1 MQHTAFELRTAP
13 NSLLETFTI
22 GKTLTEVW
30 AKTAEEIEKSLA
42 LLPDEI
48 IMWRLVY
55 NCHEPDEDDESA
67 TPQPV
72 ITGQVSIITKDTL
85 FLRKACPYSFEFSV
99 FGQVLSLRNNRFV
112 ALDEDIVKVVVESL
126 TKD

>member
-1 MQHTAFELRTAP
+1 MRNTAFELRTAP

-22 GKTLTEVW
+22 GKTLHEVW
-30 AKTAEEIEKSLA
+30 SKTAREIEESLT

-55 NCHEPDEDDESA
+55 NCHSTDEDSESA
-67 TPQPV
+67 TPEPV

-99 FGQVLSLRNNRFV
+99 FGQILSLRNNRFV
-112 ALDEDIVKVVVESL
+112 ALDEEVAKVVIDSL
-126 TKD
+126 TTD